1 MYKFITKQVAVNIFK
16 IWLPGLA
23 PEPFG
28 KRSSDLNK
36 TENIISISG
45 KQAHLLFLDE
55 VRKTKGLFGNNNII
69 FNWCSVVTVKPPGLT
84 VNRSNYRYYVLCLYI
99 YNSSNKQFGFC

>member
-1 MYKFITKQVAVNIFK
+1 MRSKSELLRCWISNVYMYKFITKQVAVNIFK

-55 VRKTKGLFGNNNII
+55 VRKTKGLF
-69 FNWCSVVTVKPPGLT
+69 
-84 VNRSNYRYYVLCLYI
+84 
-99 YNSSNKQFGFC
+99 